1 MQIDRRRT
9 SKTRPFGRKGPNYT
23 LRRLMALLVLVF
35 VFVLV
40 SRLISAVVSM
50 FDSGGQRTP
59 LTQVN
64 GASSPSPSPSTVPPP
79 SCAFGKRLAAYRGYD
94 EWQLTLLDTRY
105 RLPKSYVPP
114 GLKRISEAGF
124 KGSLFVRG
132 ELIEDLAA
140 MRKAAAANDTPI
152 DVAAAY
158 RSFDQQSS
166 LFERR
171 MRELGREEALDKTA
185 RPGHSE
191 HQLGTAVDFKTAGQ
205 PDVTEK
211 WDQTPT
217 GRWVVENAWRF
228 GFVQSYPK
236 GQEQLTCYGF
246 EPWHYRYFGQTLA
259 AKIHTS
265 GLTLRQFLWNEQQ
278 VASSPIP

>member
-1 MQIDRRRT
+1 
-9 SKTRPFGRKGPNYT
+9 
-23 LRRLMALLVLVF
+23 MAVLILAL

-40 SRLISAVVSM
+40 SRLISAVVSI
-50 FDSGGQRTP
+50 FDSGDRRTQ
-59 LTQVN
+59 LTQSN
-64 GASSPSPSPSTVPPP
+64 GASSPSPSPSPIAPP
-79 SCAFGKRLAAYRGYD
+79 SCTLGKKLAAYRGYD

-132 ELIEDLAA
+132 EVIEDLAA

-171 MRELGREEALDKTA
+171 KRDLGREEARDKTA

-205 PDVTEK
+205 PDVTET

-217 GRWVVENAWRF
+217 GRWVMESAWRF
-228 GFVQSYPK
+228 GFVQTYPK
-236 GQEQLTCYGF
+236 GQQQLTCYGY
-246 EPWHYRYFGQTLA
+246 EPWHYRYFGRTLA
-259 AKIHTS
+259 AKIHAS

-278 VASSPIP
+278 VGSSPIP